1 MDKFSQKILT
11 NKSYDMLMSLLL
23 LLLPLLFS
31 LHTLYFA
38 AILRCLNAFNRL
50 RFD

>member
-1 MDKFSQKILT
+1 MTCLCRYVVPS
-11 NKSYDMLMSLLL
+11 SLLL

-31 LHTLYFA
+31 LHTLYFG

>member
-1 MDKFSQKILT
+1 MTCLCRYVVPS
-11 NKSYDMLMSLLL
+11 SLLL

-31 LHTLYFA
+31 LHTIYFG
-38 AILRCLNAFNRL
+38 AILRCLNAFSRL